1 MYVLYTKNKNYYSGN
16 NPHNVDMAK
25 GNGKNMY
32 LVPIKEQLNEAKMV
46 QLQIPV
52 RDKLKVNKILKKV
65 GGKMGKNY
73 EFGVGKAG
81 TFILELDTK
90 LENKVLE
97 LMIKNRIQV
106 KEV

>member
-1 MYVLYTKNKNYYSGN
+1 
-16 NPHNVDMAK
+16 
-25 GNGKNMY
+25 
-32 LVPIKEQLNEAKMV
+32 
-46 QLQIPV
+46 
-52 RDKLKVNKILKKV
+52 
-65 GGKMGKNY
+65 MGKNY